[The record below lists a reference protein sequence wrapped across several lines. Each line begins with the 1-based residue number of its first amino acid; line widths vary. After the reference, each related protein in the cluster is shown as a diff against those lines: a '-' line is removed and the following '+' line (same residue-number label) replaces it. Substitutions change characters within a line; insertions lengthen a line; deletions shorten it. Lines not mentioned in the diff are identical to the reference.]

1 MKTAARLIV
10 VLLLG
15 LVAVPLTADAQQP
28 ADKVH
33 RIGFLG
39 SVTVAGYARQIEA
52 LRQGLRDLGY
62 VEGKNIVIESR
73 WAEGQYDRLPE
84 LAAELVR
91 LNVSL
96 IVTHGTPGS
105 RAAKQATATV
115 PIVMTVSG
123 DAVATGLV
131 QSIARPGANITGLT
145 YFFPELNAK
154 RLELLKEAVPRIS
167 RVGVL
172 LNPGNPA
179 NGPVLKAMEAAA
191 ASLGLELHQFEVSG
205 PDEFASAFSAMAEIR
220 VEAVEIIDD
229 AMLIANAPRIAD
241 FATKSRLPA
250 IGFREFVEGG
260 GLMAYAVD
268 FPAIWRRAASFVD
281 KILKGAKPADLP
293 VEQATKFELV
303 VNLKT
308 AKALGITIPP
318 SILARADEVI
328 E

>member
-62 VEGKNIVIESR
+62 AEGKNLVIESR
-73 WAEGQYDRLPE
+73 WAEGKYDRLPE
-84 LAAELVR
+84 LATELVR

-96 IVTHGTPGS
+96 IVTHGTPGT
-105 RAAKQATATV
+105 RAAQQATTTV
-115 PIVMTVSG
+115 PIVMAVTG

-131 QSIARPGANITGLT
+131 RSIARPGGNTTGMT
-145 YFFPELNAK
+145 FFYPELNAK
-154 RLELLKEAVPRIS
+154 RLELLKQAVPHIR
-167 RVGVL
+167 RVAVL
-172 LNPGNPA
+172 LNPDNPA
-179 NGPVLKAMEAAA
+179 TLLAFKAIESVAGPLK
-191 ASLGLELHQFEVSG
+191 LELHRFEVRSA
-205 PDEFASAFSAMAEIR
+205 DEFESAFSAMAARKI
-220 VEAVEIIDD
+220 EAVQIVDD
-229 AMLIANAPRIAD
+229 PLSIANAALIAD
-241 FATKSRLPA
+241 LATKSRLPT
-250 IGFREFVEGG
+250 IGFKEVVQDG
-260 GLMAYAVD
+260 GLMAYGVD
-268 FPAIWRRAASFVD
+268 LLDMFRRSSIFVD
-281 KILKGAKPADLP
+281 KILKGAKPAELP
-293 VEQATKFELV
+293 VEQATKFELI

-308 AKALGITIPP
+308 ANALGITIPP
-318 SILARADEVI
+318 PLLARADEVI